1 MPIERVGP
9 PEGIRPISG
18 DLERGGE
25 ARRFLA
31 ELQHGQTVRGQVLSE
46 SGEGYLVRIG
56 DKTLLAQSTV
66 PLRVGQAFSAVLDKS
81 GPIPLLRLMGGGM
94 EAMASFSGVEREVAL
109 ALMEMGLPVM
119 PGTVRALAE
128 RLRGRGLPGASRALV
143 ELWVR
148 GLPFTEEN
156 LRAMALFSSLS
167 REEASYLWSSV
178 RRKLRRALSEE
189 DLRDGKPLEELLD
202 LDEDEKLYLLGQKLS
217 LIPPRGDLSRHVPT
231 RLDLPVGEE
240 SSVCRVLLRYR
251 RGEEGLEFLK
261 ADFEGDFPG
270 FGPLKGEV
278 VLSGSKAVVTL
289 EVDSEEKGAFLEAK
303 ADGLKESLSALGLI
317 LVALKAG
324 PTLGRGG
331 EGPLPLGLDVL
342 A

>member
-9 PEGIRPISG
+9 TEGVRPVSG
-18 DLERGGE
+18 ELGQRGE
-25 ARRFLA
+25 ARRLLA

-81 GPIPLLRLMGGGM
+81 GPVPLLRLMGGGM

-109 ALMEMGLPVM
+109 ALMEVGLPVI

-178 RRKLRRALSEE
+178 RKKLRRALSREGLE
-189 DLRDGKPLEELLD
+189 VGKPLEELLE
-202 LDEDEKLYLLGQKLS
+202 LEEDERLYLLGQKLS

-231 RLDLPVGEE
+231 RLDLPMGEE
-240 SSVCRVLLRYR
+240 SSVCRVFLRYR
-251 RGEEGLEFLK
+251 RGEEGLEFLR
-261 ADFEGDFPG
+261 AEFEGDFPG
-270 FGPLKGEV
+270 FGPTRGEV
-278 VLSGSKAVVTL
+278 VSSGSRAAVTL
-289 EVDSEEKGAFLEAK
+289 EVDSAEKGAFLEAR
-303 ADGLKESLSALGLI
+303 AEELKESLLALGLT
-317 LVALKAG
+317 LVALRAG
-324 PTLGRGG
+324 PAAGRGG